1 MMKSPLTLL
10 ALVVCLAESQTIAV
24 SEIDDT
30 NITDFTDN
38 VDRQR
43 GMDSVVLRQLL
54 NQETLIRMSLVKNV
68 HAMMKDMVSFKD
80 MALSLQNE
88 MADLK
93 QTITDEMT
101 KRVKDARVL
110 KREIQKLKEMDRKLE
125 ERLVDQNQTDS
136 SLREEL
142 EKTKSDQKGFEIT
155 VLANQEQLDRNV
167 SERLSD
173 INVHVRILSMSLIE
187 LQRHAQQ
194 IEKTVPELI
203 EEKFQV
209 VSQMMSNVST
219 SLLEDSNGT
228 LSEIKADLSDTQQ
241 IQLKLSSAVLSLEWF
256 RNNISSGGSDS
267 KKGIGFTAGTV
278 SDNRYWNSGKLVFS
292 SVLYNEGNGYN
303 PLTGVFTSPTQGF
316 FVFYVTI
323 NAYGS
328 TTVYVDIVQN
338 SVSKVRALAYGS
350 TSHQTGTNMV
360 VLNLRDGDKVWVQF
374 HSGQGYHTNSI
385 PITTF
390 TGFMI

>member
-219 SLLEDSNGT
+219 SLL
-228 LSEIKADLSDTQQ
+228 
-241 IQLKLSSAVLSLEWF
+241 
-256 RNNISSGGSDS
+256 
-267 KKGIGFTAGTV
+267 
-278 SDNRYWNSGKLVFS
+278 GK
-292 SVLYNEGNGYN
+292 N
-303 PLTGVFTSPTQGF
+303 
-316 FVFYVTI
+316 FVTC
-323 NAYGS
+323 
-328 TTVYVDIVQN
+328 VQN
-338 SVSKVRALAYGS
+338 IYL
-350 TSHQTGTNMV
+350 
-360 VLNLRDGDKVWVQF
+360 
-374 HSGQGYHTNSI
+374 
-385 PITTF
+385 
-390 TGFMI
+390 